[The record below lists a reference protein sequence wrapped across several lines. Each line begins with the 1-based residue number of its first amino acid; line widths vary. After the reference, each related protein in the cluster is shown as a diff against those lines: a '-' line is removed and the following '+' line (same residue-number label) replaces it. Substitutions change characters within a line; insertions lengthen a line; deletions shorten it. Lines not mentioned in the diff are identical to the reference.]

1 MLLVHVH
8 VHNNHLWQSH
18 QQLRERLEE
27 REGEEEVEGGKVC
40 NSLQG
45 RLNEVEEELESER
58 SKVKQ
63 LEGELITTAVVKEG
77 MERNAEKVY
86 TCIYNT
92 HLHIHN
98 MDSVTCVCIF
108 TCII

>member
-1 MLLVHVH
+1 MLLVRVH
-8 VHNNHLWQSH
+8 VNNTNHLWQSH

-27 REGEEEVEGGKVC
+27 REGEEEMEGGKVH

-63 LEGELITTAVVKEG
+63 LEGELITTAIVKEG
-77 MERNAEKVY
+77 MESNAEKVLVY
-86 TCIYNT
+86 TT
-92 HLHIHN
+92 H
-98 MDSVTCVCIF
+98 TCTYICMIL
-108 TCII
+108 